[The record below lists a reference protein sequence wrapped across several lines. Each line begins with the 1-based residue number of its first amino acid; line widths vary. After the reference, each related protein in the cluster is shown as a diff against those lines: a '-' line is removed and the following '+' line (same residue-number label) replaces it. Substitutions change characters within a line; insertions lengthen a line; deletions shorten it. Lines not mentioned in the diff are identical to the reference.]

1 MENYTN
7 LLCFQLKFV
16 IGDYK
21 SFPMKKSQIFNLKK
35 NSNRHRNQ
43 FRHKYASIISQE
55 IKIQMI

>member
-35 NSNRHRNQ
+35 TQ
-43 FRHKYASIISQE
+43 IDTE
-55 IKIQMI
+55 INFDINMPQ